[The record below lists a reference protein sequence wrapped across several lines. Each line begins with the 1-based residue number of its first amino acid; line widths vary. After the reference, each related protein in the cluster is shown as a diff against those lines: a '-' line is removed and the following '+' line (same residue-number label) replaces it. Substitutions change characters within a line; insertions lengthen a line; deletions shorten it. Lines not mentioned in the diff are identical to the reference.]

1 MRARYKRG
9 VATRI
14 LLVRHGE
21 SEWNA
26 SGRWQG
32 WADAPLSELGQQ
44 QAVEAAEAVGAVDA
58 VCASDLSRAADTARI
73 ISELIGVGPVLT
85 MEGLR
90 ERDVG
95 EWSGLTRREIGERW
109 PETLDAW
116 KRGEMPPPPGGESN
130 EAIIERVLGAL
141 RAIAQDWP
149 HAEVLVVSHGGVI
162 RLLEAHHGV
171 DAGPSPANLGGVVVD
186 IDEHGRVKIG
196 DRVLLIEPSTGHVT
210 APTNL

>member
-1 MRARYKRG
+1 M
-9 VATRI
+9 TRI

-26 SGRWQG
+26 AGRWQG

-58 VCASDLSRAADTARI
+58 VFASDLQRAADTARI

-85 MEGLR
+85 LPGLR

-95 EWSGLTRREIGERW
+95 EWTGLTRPEIAERW
-109 PETLDAW
+109 PAAIEAW
-116 KRGEMPPPPGGESN
+116 RRGDMPAPPGGEPDDV
-130 EAIIERVLGAL
+130 IIERVLGSL
-141 RAIAQDWP
+141 QEIARDWP
-149 HAEVLVVSHGGVI
+149 HAEVLAVSHGGVI
-162 RLLEAHHGV
+162 RLLERHHGV
-171 DAGPSPANLGGVVVD
+171 DAGPSPANLGGVIVD
-186 IDEHGRVKIG
+186 IDERGGVKVG
-196 DRVLLIEPSTGHVT
+196 ERVLLIEPSTGHVT

>member
-44 QAVEAAEAVGAVDA
+44 QAVEAAQAVGAVDA
-58 VCASDLSRAADTARI
+58 VVASDLSRAAETARI

-95 EWSGLTRREIGERW
+95 EWSGLTRKEIGERW
-109 PETLDAW
+109 PETLEAW
-116 KRGEMPPPPGGESN
+116 GRGEMPPPPGG
-130 EAIIERVLGAL
+130 
-141 RAIAQDWP
+141 
-149 HAEVLVVSHGGVI
+149 
-162 RLLEAHHGV
+162 
-171 DAGPSPANLGGVVVD
+171 
-186 IDEHGRVKIG
+186 
-196 DRVLLIEPSTGHVT
+196 
-210 APTNL
+210 

>member
-1 MRARYKRG
+1 MT
-9 VATRI
+9 TRI

-26 SGRWQG
+26 AGRWQG

-44 QAVEAAEAVGAVDA
+44 QAVEAAQGVGAVDA
-58 VCASDLSRAADTARI
+58 VFSSDLSRAAETARI

-85 MEGLR
+85 LEGLR

-95 EWSGLTRREIGERW
+95 EWSGLTRKEIGERW
-109 PETLDAW
+109 PETLEAW
-116 KRGEMPPPPGGESN
+116 GRGEMPPPPGGESN
-130 EAIIERVLGAL
+130 EAIITRVLDAL
-141 RAIAQDWP
+141 RSIARDWP

-162 RLLEAHHGV
+162 RLLEAHHDV
-171 DAGPSPANLGGVVVD
+171 DAGPSPANLGGVIVD
-186 IDEHGRVKIG
+186 IDEGGQVKVG
-196 DRVLLIEPSTGHVT
+196 ERVLLIRPSTGHVT

>member
-1 MRARYKRG
+1 M
-9 VATRI
+9 ATRI

-44 QAVEAAEAVGAVDA
+44 QAVEAAQAVGAVDA
-58 VCASDLSRAADTARI
+58 VFASDLSRAAETARI

-95 EWSGLTRREIGERW
+95 EWSGLTRKEIGERW
-109 PETLDAW
+109 PETLEAW
-116 KRGEMPPPPGGESN
+116 GRGEMPPPPGGESN
-130 EAIIERVLGAL
+130 EAIIDRVLASL
-141 RAIAQDWP
+141 RAIATDWP

-186 IDEHGRVKIG
+186 IDERGRVTIG

>member
-1 MRARYKRG
+1 M
-9 VATRI
+9 ATRI

-44 QAVEAAEAVGAVDA
+44 QAVEAAQAVGAVDA
-58 VCASDLSRAADTARI
+58 VFASDLSRAAETARI

-95 EWSGLTRREIGERW
+95 EWSGLTRKEIGERW
-109 PETLDAW
+109 PETLEAW
-116 KRGEMPPPPGGESN
+116 GRGEMPPPPGGESN
-130 EAIIERVLGAL
+130 EAIIDRVLASL
-141 RAIAQDWP
+141 RAIAADWP

-186 IDEHGRVKIG
+186 IDERGRVTIG